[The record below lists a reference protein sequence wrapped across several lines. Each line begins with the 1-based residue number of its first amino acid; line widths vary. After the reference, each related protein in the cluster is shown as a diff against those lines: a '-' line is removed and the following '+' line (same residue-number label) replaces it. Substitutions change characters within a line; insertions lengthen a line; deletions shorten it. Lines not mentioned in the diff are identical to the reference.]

1 MKLLYRL
8 LIVALFFMLPIY
20 TILVSLLFIIYG
32 SCYTLSLL
40 FVYLLTG
47 KTYSISDI
55 FTKMMDAYVGIM
67 SYCKERGE

>member
-1 MKLLYRL
+1 M

-47 KTYSISDI
+47 KTYSISDT
-55 FTKMMDAYVGIM
+55 FTKMMDAYVGVM
-67 SYCKERGE
+67 AYCKERGG

>member
-1 MKLLYRL
+1 MKFLYRL
-8 LIVALFFMLPIY
+8 IIVALFFMLPIY

-47 KTYSISDI
+47 KTYSISDT
-55 FTKMMDAYVGIM
+55 FTKMMDAYVGVM
-67 SYCKERGE
+67 AYCKERGG